1 MALSAE
7 RKKEIVLEYG
17 ENEQDTGSTFVQVAL
32 LTEQIQVLSEHLR
45 GNKGDHHGL
54 RGLLR
59 MVGKRKRLLSY
70 LERKDFDAYK
80 ELIGRLGIR
89 R

>member
-17 ENEQDTGSTFVQVAL
+17 ENEKDTGSTLVQIAL
-32 LTEQIQVLSEHLR
+32 LTEQIQVLSDHLR
-45 GNKGDHHGL
+45 NYKGDNHGL

>member
-1 MALSAE
+1 MALSAK
-7 RKKEIVLEYG
+7 RKKELVLEFG
-17 ENEQDTGSTFVQVAL
+17 SNEQDTGSTSVQIAL
-32 LTEQIQVLSEHLR
+32 LTEQIQILSDHLR

-70 LERKDFDAYK
+70 LEKQDFEAYK
-80 ELIGRLGIR
+80 ALIGRLGIR